1 MVPSGSGRLALLLA
15 ALLALNALTMFYSV
29 VSFLPPRVVIEGNAN
44 WSDYSTGTWPIQR
57 VAAPSFDKCSGTV
70 FMPNPSVGSFMHCC
84 ADASRLTLHA
94 CLDRTR
100 QWTGVQGCAN

>member
-1 MVPSGSGRLALLLA
+1 MLRGPLFFADYLTMVPSGSGRLALLLA

-70 FMPNPSVGSFMHCC
+70 FMPNPPWAPSCIAALMPPV
-84 ADASRLTLHA
+84 
-94 CLDRTR
+94 
-100 QWTGVQGCAN
+100 